1 MGVNV
6 QMLLV
11 CGAMLLGVALGAQEI
26 QIYTDNEMQD
36 WLRASLASAIA
47 LLMYIARI
55 LQEPWPGI
63 RKAIGGTIQTIVIA
77 VVMILL
83 VREISGNNLA
93 AELLAGAVVGM
104 EGPKAGSRL
113 KQILDN
119 LSKAKGGSDGNS

>member
-1 MGVNV
+1 
-6 QMLLV
+6 
-11 CGAMLLGVALGAQEI
+11 MLLGIALGAQGI
-26 QIYTDNEMQD
+26 QIYTDNEMRD
-36 WLRASLASAIA
+36 WVRATLTSAIA

-63 RKAIGGTIQTIVIA
+63 RKVIGGTIQTTVVA

-83 VREISGNNLA
+83 VREISGSNLA

-119 LSKAKGGSDGNS
+119 LSKAKGGGSDGNS

>member
-1 MGVNV
+1 
-6 QMLLV
+6 MLLV
-11 CGAMLLGVALGAQEI
+11 CGAMLLGIALGAQGI
-26 QIYTDNEMQD
+26 QIYTDNEMRD
-36 WLRASLASAIA
+36 WVRATLTSAIA

-63 RKAIGGTIQTIVIA
+63 RKVIGGTIQTTVVA

-83 VREISGNNLA
+83 VREISGSNLA

-119 LSKAKGGSDGNS
+119 LSKAKGGGSDGNS

>member
-1 MGVNV
+1 M